1 MTWIALKNHKEFIKN
16 HKLIL
21 KTQQRFKSEKHHVF
35 TEEIASSSNDDER
48 VKPINLIETYAYGL
62 NKDLVCKKGDIK
74 CNNIKTVQ
82 KCLNLTILQEKT

>member
-21 KTQQRFKSEKHHVF
+21 KTQQRFKCEKHHVF
-35 TEEIASSSNDDER
+35 TEEIAFSSNDDKR

-62 NKDLVCKKGDIK
+62 IKDLVCKKGDIK
-74 CNNIKTVQ
+74 CDNITTVQ